1 MVGGLVEGFEGM
13 SAEVNNKMEW
23 GGREDGL
30 RRRWVSGINMGSNVY
45 GHMRGGIQAIPGMSC
60 YLSEWYTVFRVYGK
74 PS

>member
-1 MVGGLVEGFEGM
+1 MEGFEGM

-45 GHMRGGIQAIPGMSC
+45 GHMGGDSS
-60 YLSEWYTVFRVYGK
+60 YSWNELLSIRVVHGF
-74 PS
+74 PSLREA